1 MEEELK
7 RFADNLIEQMN
18 DIQQVMKETSA
29 QLKWSH
35 KQALNLRDEHTRL
48 QAAIP
53 SRQKPDAGTFGGEW
67 NKFGQEFVMEIQS
80 HKQEALQI
88 ESFAARSVI
97 YDPLE
102 CIRRMFHTTAF
113 QKSQEFNEASAD
125 YMKSLKKLEE
135 FIAEAKSTQ

>member
-48 QAAIP
+48 QAAFRAYINGDITIEEAN
-53 SRQKPDAGTFGGEW
+53 SVLNNLEW
-67 NKFGQEFVMEIQS
+67 E
-80 HKQEALQI
+80 
-88 ESFAARSVI
+88 
-97 YDPLE
+97 
-102 CIRRMFHTTAF
+102 
-113 QKSQEFNEASAD
+113 
-125 YMKSLKKLEE
+125 
-135 FIAEAKSTQ
+135 